1 MTEPASHDHAPAS
14 RDHGPGQQRSTGDR
28 DAWSA
33 ATDPIGQQ
41 SGADGPADEQSAGG
55 QSAEGQSAE
64 GQQTGQRPAGQAPG
78 RQSGGGQSADRKPAS
93 RKPADRKPADRAP
106 VLDRDAR
113 RTTSGATGRVVSR
126 PSQPRKP
133 DSRRSSPPG
142 GDLLTDLQ
150 RWLIRSSA
158 KTMRREIEG
167 QVRRTLGGGRKEPED
182 IWGTATTEPPPDL
195 SEPPECAW
203 CPICRAARRMR
214 ESGPGLSSQVSG
226 ASNVVAAA
234 VQDAIVAFDTV
245 LSRTA
250 AASGQEPPADR
261 SPASGPADSASDE
274 AERAQDEPGDRG

>member
-64 GQQTGQRPAGQAPG
+64 GQSG
-78 RQSGGGQSADRKPAS
+78 RELPTSREPAS

-113 RTTSGATGRVVSR
+113 RTASGATGRVVSR